1 MTLWEQ
7 AIFNLEIK
15 KKSGLSINPDIHH
28 SKVSSSGHI
37 KISSKILYKDIRDIL
52 YKDFQNIL
60 CKDIQ
65 DKLYKDFQ
73 NILITRIYYIKILI
87 IHWMNIFMI
96 HWIKISWI
104 QNSLAP
110 RAFISTFLSPTCFL
124 IQSSRGKT
132 CSLILEV
139 LRNTD
144 ASTLMLTRVY
154 KKNVRPQCGLRR
166 SIDNLPLEA

>member
-1 MTLWEQ
+1 MKTLECN
-7 AIFNLEIK
+7 ILSPDLLINLEIK

-37 KISSKILYKDIRDIL
+37 KISSKI
-52 YKDFQNIL
+52 
-60 CKDIQ
+60 
-65 DKLYKDFQ
+65 LYKDFQ